1 MNRRRRSSL
10 HTTVVA
16 VATILTCS
24 GCATGPLDSPSET
37 SYHTSFSF
45 SFDNADPATTQNA
58 TLTATGDLAVTV
70 EGTSLRI
77 NGTFVYIGYPAGAGT
92 LAGAIDTSGTV
103 TITQFGDPGSA
114 LGATHA
120 FLHNTWPN
128 CDFTQAAPLPY
139 SGSAGSGLVSLKGG
153 LTVPCTYRVNQRDTT
168 LQTTMT
174 ENVSGN
180 QQAPPPD

>member
-1 MNRRRRSSL
+1 MNRRRWSRL

-16 VATILTCS
+16 VATILTCA
-24 GCATGPLDSPSET
+24 GCATGPLNSPSET
-37 SYHTSFSF
+37 SYHTGFSF
-45 SFDNADPATTQNA
+45 SFDNGDSATTQN
-58 TLTATGDLAVTV
+58 TALGVTGDLAVTV

-77 NGTFVYIGYPAGAGT
+77 RGTFVYIGYPAGAGT
-92 LAGAIDTSGTV
+92 LAGAIDTSGNV

-114 LGATHA
+114 LGATRA

-128 CDFTQAAPLPY
+128 CDFTQAVPLPY
-139 SGSAGSGLVSLKGG
+139 SGSAGSGLVNLKGG

-180 QQAPPPD
+180 QQAPPPG

>member
-1 MNRRRRSSL
+1 MNRRRGSHL

-16 VATILTCS
+16 IATILTCL
-24 GCATGPLDSPSET
+24 GCATGPLNSPSET
-37 SYHTSFSF
+37 SYDTNFSF

-58 TLTATGDLAVTV
+58 AVTANGDLAVTV

-77 NGTFVYIGYPAGAGT
+77 KGTFVYIGYPAGAGT
-92 LAGAIDTSGTV
+92 LAGAIDTTGNV

-114 LGATHA
+114 LGATRA

-139 SGSAGSGLVSLKGG
+139 SGSADSGLVTLQGG

-174 ENVSGN
+174 ENVKGI
-180 QQAPPPD
+180 QQGPPPD